1 MKITIIGAGYV
12 GLSLAVLLSQTQEV
26 TVVDTDSSK
35 VELIIQRRLAIAN
48 FCKMGYTKFSIS

>member
-1 MKITIIGAGYV
+1 MKITIISAGYV

-35 VELIIQRRLAIAN
+35 VELIIQRRLAIADSGD
-48 FCKMGYTKFSIS
+48 C